1 MVVVMMMIITVC
13 SNPAANCNQS
23 PLCRVSCKQ
32 QLQCTFNTLT
42 ALATLSNFVDF
53 TATAEHFD
61 CTATVPLMHCC
72 SAFCQFYQ
80 NFAHFHINDQHP
92 RQQVFVVGLR
102 VESLVGP
109 WGCVHSWLGLW
120 GCAAHLCVNL
130 LHFCCIVCNSTDSNL
145 KYCSMAA

>member
-53 TATAEHFD
+53 TATA
-61 CTATVPLMHCC
+61 ALL
-72 SAFCQFYQ
+72 QFVLSVLPK
-80 NFAHFHINDQHP
+80 NFAHFHINDRHP

-109 WGCVHSWLGLW
+109 WVCAHSWLGLW